1 MKKKLL
7 ILICSV
13 TQFTSMVYGLENAE
27 DRPHFRQSVWPIR
40 RQYKECL
47 EEAVPESTLFTCR
60 TQRDEALAR
69 LEEQLGLPQGELQRR
84 MDQRAERRHQGSGRG
99 ERQFTNMGYGLENA
113 ENRSHFRQSVWPIR
127 RQYRECLEEAVPE
140 NILFA
145 CRTQRD
151 EALASLEE
159 ELGLPQGELQ
169 RRMDQRVE
177 HHHQGSGRCERQ

>member
-27 DRPHFRQSVWPIR
+27 DRPHLRQSVWPIR

-47 EEAVPESTLFTCR
+47 EEAVPESTL
-60 TQRDEALAR
+60 L
-69 LEEQLGLPQGELQRR
+69 
-84 MDQRAERRHQGSGRG
+84 
-99 ERQFTNMGYGLENA
+99 
-113 ENRSHFRQSVWPIR
+113 
-127 RQYRECLEEAVPE
+127 
-140 NILFA
+140 A
-145 CRTQRD
+145 CRRQRD

-169 RRMDQRVE
+169 RLMDQRAE

>member
-13 TQFTSMVYGLENAE
+13 TQFTSMVYGSENTE
-27 DRPHFRQSVWPIR
+27 DRP
-40 RQYKECL
+40 
-47 EEAVPESTLFTCR
+47 
-60 TQRDEALAR
+60 
-69 LEEQLGLPQGELQRR
+69 
-84 MDQRAERRHQGSGRG
+84 
-99 ERQFTNMGYGLENA
+99 
-113 ENRSHFRQSVWPIR
+113 HFRQSVWPIR

-159 ELGLPQGELQ
+159 ELRLPQGELQ
-169 RRMDQRVE
+169 RRMDHRAE
-177 HHHQGSGRCERQ
+177 HHHQGSGRGERQ

>member
-13 TQFTSMVYGLENAE
+13 IQFTSMVYGLENAE
-27 DRPHFRQSVWPIR
+27 KRSPFMQSVWPIR
-40 RQYKECL
+40 RQYRECL
-47 EEAVPESTLFTCR
+47 EEAVPESTLLACR
-60 TQRDEALAR
+60 TQRNEALAR

-113 ENRSHFRQSVWPIR
+113 ENRSHFRQSMRPIR
-127 RQYRECLEEAVPE
+127 LQYKECLEEAVPE
-140 NILFA
+140 STLLT
-145 CRTQRD
+145 CRTQRY

-159 ELGLPQGELQ
+159 QLGLPQGELQ
-169 RRMDQRVE
+169 RLMDQRA
-177 HHHQGSGRCERQ
+177 

>member
-27 DRPHFRQSVWPIR
+27 ERPHFRQSVWPIR

-47 EEAVPESTLFTCR
+47 EEAVPESTLFACR

-69 LEEQLGLPQGELQRR
+69 LEEELGLSQGELQRR

-99 ERQFTNMGYGLENA
+99 ERHMGFGLENA

-127 RQYRECLEEAVPE
+127 RQYRECLEESVPE
-140 NILFA
+140 SRLLA

-159 ELGLPQGELQ
+159 ELGLAQGELQ
-169 RRMDQRVE
+169 RRMDQRAE
-177 HHHQGSGRCERQ
+177 HHQGSSRC

>member
-13 TQFTSMVYGLENAE
+13 IQFTSMVYGLENAE
-27 DRPHFRQSVWPIR
+27 KRSPFMQSVWPIR
-40 RQYKECL
+40 RQYRECL
-47 EEAVPESTLFTCR
+47 EEAVPESTLLACR

-69 LEEQLGLPQGELQRR
+69 LEEELELPQGELQRR
-84 MDQRAERRHQGSGRG
+84 MDQRAERHHQGSGRG
-99 ERQFTNMGYGLENA
+99 TNMGYGLENA
-113 ENRSHFRQSVWPIR
+113 ENRSHFRQSMRPIR
-127 RQYRECLEEAVPE
+127 RQYRECLEKAVPE

-169 RRMDQRVE
+169 RLMDQRA
-177 HHHQGSGRCERQ
+177 